1 MDDKKVERVFK
12 RKFTTKND
20 GENVT
25 LRENL
30 PSKETDMDAE
40 DVKNRDDFILFLKK
54 LNADFNDWLQN
65 EKSDNP
71 IMWDSSRW
79 AQKFTGDFLEA
90 MSAWIEGHD
99 YGKGKK
105 ALSWREIAEL
115 FDGARVYE

>member
-1 MDDKKVERVFK
+1 MNDKKIARVFA
-12 RKFTTKND
+12 RKFTTKNE
-20 GENVT
+20 GKSIK
-25 LRENL
+25 LRKSL

-54 LNADFNDWLQN
+54 LDADFDDWLQK

-90 MSAWIEGHD
+90 MSAWMEGHE

-105 ALSWREIAEL
+105 TLSWREIAEL